1 MKQVGA
7 FLLITL
13 SLLTLSCTKS
23 GVEGVARTD
32 SIRQVAN
39 HKVTTSDLHNYFLG
53 VKGVAPTKV
62 SDISVEPI
70 VNGLDTVMYLVN
82 YDDGWLIL

>member
-39 HKVTTSDLHNYFLG
+39 HKVTSSDLQNYFLR
-53 VKGVAPTKV
+53 VKSIVPTTFK
-62 SDISVEPI
+62 EA
-70 VNGLDTVMYLVN
+70 LYM
-82 YDDGWLIL
+82 ILKR